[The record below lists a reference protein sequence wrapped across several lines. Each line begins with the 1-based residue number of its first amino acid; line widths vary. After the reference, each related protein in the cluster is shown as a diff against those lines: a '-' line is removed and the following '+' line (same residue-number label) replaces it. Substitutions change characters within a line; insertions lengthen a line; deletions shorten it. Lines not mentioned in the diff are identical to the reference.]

1 MKRGPSEFDFV
12 YAVRHTEILRAPKR
26 LLDPFDQTTVDYTL
40 LTQPMDDPTKTRVRE
55 GKLQTF
61 PPRLLLPGNLST
73 QELEGF
79 GPQAERYLAFLKSH
93 AAQIRILRYSYRLR
107 RETYSETLLSEPLE
121 AVRDRA
127 STALERKDNPMSALV
142 VGVDEPW
149 DVCLL
154 HLFMRLVQ
162 ASVPRAIHALEA
174 RAKADFRAR
183 VPGDDRAEIERA
195 FAAAEKD
202 ETLIKPLGRLLK
214 EKGLFELYQDRFFA
228 LLKA

>member
-12 YAVRHTEILRAPKR
+12 YAVRHTEIVRAPER

-61 PPRLLLPGNLST
+61 PPRLLLPGDLST

-79 GPQAERYLAFLKSH
+79 GPQAERYLEFLRAH

-107 RETYSETLLSEPLE
+107 RETYSETLLSEPIE

-127 STALERKDNPMSALV
+127 SAALERKNNPMAALV

-174 RAKADFRAR
+174 RAKAAFRER
-183 VPGDDRAEIERA
+183 VAGDDRAEIERA

-202 ETLIKPLGRLLK
+202 ASLVKPLGRLLK

-228 LLKA
+228 LL